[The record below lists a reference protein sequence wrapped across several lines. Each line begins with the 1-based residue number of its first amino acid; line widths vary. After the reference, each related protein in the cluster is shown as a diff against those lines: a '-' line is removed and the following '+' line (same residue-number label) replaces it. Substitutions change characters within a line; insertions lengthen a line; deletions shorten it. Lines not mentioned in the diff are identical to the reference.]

1 MLKGGTHDM
10 AKWLLAVETN
20 CSDAARE
27 AEFNEWYDKTHLPDV
42 LETPGFIRA
51 TRYENTEPSE
61 GKAKFLA
68 TYEIET
74 DDIDRFM
81 KAHTDNMARKRAEGR
96 FSELLVVVSRGF
108 YRQLSSIS
116 K

>member
-1 MLKGGTHDM
+1 ME
-10 AKWLLAVETN
+10 KWLFVVETN
-20 CSDAARE
+20 CADTARE
-27 AEFNEWYDKTHLPDV
+27 AEFKEWYDKTHIPDI

-61 GKAKFLA
+61 GEGKFLA

-74 DDIDRFM
+74 DDIDAFM
-81 KAHTDNMARKRAEGR
+81 KTHRENMDRKMAEGR

-108 YRQLSSIS
+108 YKQLSSLS
-116 K
+116 R

>member
-1 MLKGGTHDM
+1 M
-10 AKWLLAVETN
+10 AKWLLVVETN
-20 CSDAARE
+20 CADAARE
-27 AEFNEWYDKTHLPDV
+27 TEFNEWYDKTHLPDV

-61 GKAKFLA
+61 GEAKFLA

-74 DDIDRFM
+74 DDIDRFI

-96 FSELLVVVSRGF
+96 FSELLVLVSRGF

-116 K
+116 R